1 MFDEETFWTTKCF
14 LVWKKLA
21 RKLCALRKYSLRF
34 AHLHS
39 VTLRRSYTTKCPPYE
54 RRHFPSTTT
63 KLHKFSLLS
72 TFFISMARFTIWY
85 SLWMSTKNAAKDE
98 QNLKKRTIFREKKSM
113 SQSLSNSY
121 KTLSPQNIQM
131 QRHFCVCVYNLYCSF
146 TLADSCFVFV
156 DKKLSK
162 CYYIVERMLLMIKS
176 TIRQTRNEHFN
187 RFCESES
194 IEQRN
199 LAKNIKLW
207 WFLTERNEH
216 KSKLPHNREA
226 WHCAYKRTR
235 NAC

>member
-1 MFDEETFWTTKCF
+1 MHYGNIRSVLHTYIQSPSVDLTPQNARLMNGDTFQVLPQNCTSF
-14 LVWKKLA
+14 LYFRPFSFRWPVLQFGI
-21 RKLCALRKYSLRF
+21 RCECQRR
-34 AHLHS
+34 
-39 VTLRRSYTTKCPPYE
+39 TLQKMN
-54 RRHFPSTTT
+54 
-63 KLHKFSLLS
+63 KMK
-72 TFFISMARFTIWY
+72 
-85 SLWMSTKNAAKDE
+85 
-98 QNLKKRTIFREKKSM
+98 KKRTIFREKKSM

-156 DKKLSK
+156 GEKLSK

-199 LAKNIKLW
+199 LAKNIKL
-207 WFLTERNEH
+207 
-216 KSKLPHNREA
+216 
-226 WHCAYKRTR
+226 
-235 NAC
+235 